1 MMGRCGWGKEWDLEV
16 AAPQPPSS
24 KLSLNAPLMHKH
36 TLLIGSVRL
45 QLPGEIQANLII
57 AEWGKKKKK
66 QPRNE
71 ESPLSCVGY
80 FQRVALPFS
89 QATAG
94 CEVTCVGR

>member
-1 MMGRCGWGKEWDLEV
+1 MWLGEGVGFRGCSPPASFLQALPERSPRAQTHTPHWQREAAAARRDPGKSDNSRV
-16 AAPQPPSS
+16 
-24 KLSLNAPLMHKH
+24 
-36 TLLIGSVRL
+36 G
-45 QLPGEIQANLII
+45 
-57 AEWGKKKKK
+57 GKKKKK

>member
-1 MMGRCGWGKEWDLEV
+1 MGFRGCS
-16 AAPQPPSS
+16 PPSS
-24 KLSLNAPLMHKH
+24 
-36 TLLIGSVRL
+36 LL
-45 QLPGEIQANLII
+45 QALPERSPHAQTHSPHWQREAAAAIRDPGKSDNSGVE
-57 AEWGKKKKK
+57 KKKKR

-94 CEVTCVGR
+94 CEATWVGR